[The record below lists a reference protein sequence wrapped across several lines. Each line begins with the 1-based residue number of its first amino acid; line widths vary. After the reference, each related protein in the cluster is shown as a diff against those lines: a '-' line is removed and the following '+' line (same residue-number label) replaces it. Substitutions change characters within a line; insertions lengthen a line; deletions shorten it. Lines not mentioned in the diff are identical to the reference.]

1 MLGIF
6 GTKDLAAAQ
15 SASELRT
22 KSTACSSVIQ
32 KRVIRSSVIV
42 TTPVCACAEERRMT
56 LPRLP
61 TTLP

>member
-1 MLGIF
+1 MLGIL
-6 GTKDLAAAQ
+6 GTNVSPPCT
-15 SASELRT
+15 SASELST

-42 TTPVCACAEERRMT
+42 TTPVSACALKNGMT